1 MDVTDLL
8 LSWSEGRQDALD
20 QLMPL
25 VYQDLLATARRYM
38 RNERPDHTLQP
49 SALVNEAYARLVNVR
64 RIRWQDRAHFL
75 ALAARTMRRILIEF
89 ARARQFQ
96 KRGGSRN
103 RVTLSEE
110 LVSAEP
116 RSCDVLAVDEALNRL
131 TALDARRGQVV
142 ELRFF
147 GGLTIEETAVALNVS
162 PDTVLRDWKL
172 AKAWLARE
180 LKSSDA
186 G

>member
-1 MDVTDLL
+1 
-8 LSWSEGRQDALD
+8 
-20 QLMPL
+20 
-25 VYQDLLATARRYM
+25 
-38 RNERPDHTLQP
+38 
-49 SALVNEAYARLVNVR
+49 
-64 RIRWQDRAHFL
+64 
-75 ALAARTMRRILIEF
+75 
-89 ARARQFQ
+89 
-96 KRGGSRN
+96 
-103 RVTLSEE
+103 